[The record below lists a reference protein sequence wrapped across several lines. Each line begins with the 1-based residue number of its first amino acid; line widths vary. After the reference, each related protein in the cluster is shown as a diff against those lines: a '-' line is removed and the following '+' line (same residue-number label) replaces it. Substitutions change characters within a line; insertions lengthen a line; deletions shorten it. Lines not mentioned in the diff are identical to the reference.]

1 MKNMTNILKR
11 RFSNR
16 DEAGLTLVEMVVAV
30 VIFGLLTTLVFNLF
44 QTSRETTKNVQAGST
59 SIAQAQTATSELAKK
74 VRNAAKVKISADGN
88 RLDIENSDSTCTSW
102 VFNGGKLYIQ
112 NGPKANDFSTSW
124 LQRLPEASVPT
135 GARFFSGLTD
145 GVAYTFISG
154 SDIGSK
160 KMEGQSYMRLPSSVT
175 TSVCFGDAPVV
186 TNPSPTPIPTPTPV
200 PVTVYEIGYDLAG
213 GSVSGNPTNYTS
225 STATFTLNN
234 PTRSGYNFAGWTGT
248 GLPSATSTVVVDFG
262 STGNRT
268 YTATWTVIPAPTPT
282 PTPTSPANSVPLT
295 GVYQIDGGPWGNTAN
310 VRFNVTASAKAEK
323 WKMIFTLPQG
333 VKVKFW
339 GGMDC
344 TQNGT
349 TWTCIPSQ
357 WDPRNTVN
365 SGETVFFQGNLSE
378 GTIPMSVPI
387 SFAKQ

>member
-1 MKNMTNILKR
+1 MENTTNIFKR
-11 RFSNR
+11 RSLNR

-74 VRNAAKVKISADGN
+74 VRNATKAKISADGN

-124 LQRLPEASVPT
+124 LQRLPEASVPA
-135 GARFFSGLTD
+135 GGRFFSGLTD

-160 KMEGQSYMRLPSSVT
+160 KMEGQSYMRLPSSVK

-213 GSVSGNPTNYTS
+213 GSVSGNPTNYTTN
-225 STATFTLNN
+225 TATFTLNN
-234 PTRSGYNFAGWTGT
+234 PTRSGYNFSGWTGT
-248 GLPSATSTVVVDFG
+248 GLSSATSTVVVDSG

-268 YTATWTVIPAPTPT
+268 YTATWTAIPAPTPT
-282 PTPTSPANSVPLT
+282 PTPTPTPPAT
-295 GVYQIDGGPWGNTAN
+295 GVNMEGTFVLDGSWGSGANAKINLKATAN
-310 VRFNVTASAKAEK
+310 QPNN
-323 WKMIFTLPQG
+323 WKMTFTLPSGSSISWSNFQSCSNVG
-333 VKVKFW
+333 STYT
-339 GGMDC
+339 C
-344 TQNGT
+344 TVPDWAAPTSAGATYSLGFGINGSAPT
-349 TWTCIPSQ
+349 S
-357 WDPRNTVN
+357 
-365 SGETVFFQGNLSE
+365 L
-378 GTIPMSVPI
+378 PI
-387 SFAKQ
+387 TFAKR